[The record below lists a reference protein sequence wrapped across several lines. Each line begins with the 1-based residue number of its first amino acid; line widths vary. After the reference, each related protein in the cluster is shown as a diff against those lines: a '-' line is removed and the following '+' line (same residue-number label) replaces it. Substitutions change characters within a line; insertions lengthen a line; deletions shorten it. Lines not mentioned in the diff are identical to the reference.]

1 MIFKQNKTFRR
12 LTVVFCAC
20 CLFPFLGQ
28 AQKNHIPAK
37 NKAVLDSIVKYGPT
51 ISPTYEKAVCTE
63 MVIQLLEKFQP
74 LTKIDKNRIR
84 IITKEDVYTLLK
96 QSSPIPKGVYYAL
109 TAKGI
114 GQSIDEV
121 KNVLPGDFVQFWTGT
136 WGHCGIVKE
145 IYPETNKMILYSS
158 FPSTNGY
165 GIQTFSI
172 PDYCY
177 FVRLK

>member
-1 MIFKQNKTFRR
+1 MSKGINFIFTLCFLSVASGFSQQN
-12 LTVVFCAC
+12 A
-20 CLFPFLGQ
+20 
-28 AQKNHIPAK
+28 IPQK
-37 NKAVLDSIVKYGPT
+37 NKAILDSIVKYGPT

-74 LTKIDKNRIR
+74 LTKTDKSRIR
-84 IITKEDVYTLLK
+84 IITDEDVYTLLK
-96 QSSPIPKGVYYAL
+96 QNSPVPKGVYYAL

-114 GQSIDEV
+114 GKSIEDI
-121 KNVLPGDFVQFWTGT
+121 KSVLPGDFVQFWTGT

-145 IYPETNKMILYSS
+145 IHPETKTMLLYSS

-165 GIQTFSI
+165 GIQTFNI